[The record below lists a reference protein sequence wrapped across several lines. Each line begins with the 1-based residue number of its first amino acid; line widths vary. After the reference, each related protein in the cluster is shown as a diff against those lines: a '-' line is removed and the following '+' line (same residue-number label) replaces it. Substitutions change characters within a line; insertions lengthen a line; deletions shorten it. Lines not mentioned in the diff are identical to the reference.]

1 MQLNS
6 CVRALVS
13 ISYFRCIWLF
23 NLGFEFRNIWNPS
36 IGYNWMTANFFREA
50 SPNLRINNQPIS
62 TIGSF
67 NETIEGRSHH
77 GSNHMGCPKIGLPR
91 NHQFGWDYM
100 IIPDKPSSVFGHPL
114 WARRVSKPQGAG
126 AGAWRSKCCS
136 TSWRSWYV
144 SYPGFQVDTDH
155 DRSIIVG
162 LVYKQT
168 SNCGARLCWIS
179 VGGFVYQ

>member
-36 IGYNWMTANFFREA
+36 IGYTWMTANFFREA

-100 IIPDKPSSVFGHPL
+100 IIPDKPSSVFGDQPPCVATQRWDFCRSL
-114 WARRVSKPQGAG
+114 CWARASALGTASLQAAGRRGWGLEIQVLQHILAKLIRKLSRVSG
-126 AGAWRSKCCS
+126 RY
-136 TSWRSWYV
+136 RSW
-144 SYPGFQVDTDH
+144 
-155 DRSIIVG
+155 
-162 LVYKQT
+162 
-168 SNCGARLCWIS
+168 
-179 VGGFVYQ
+179 